1 MSKSSK
7 HHYLPQF
14 YIKGFTNNEKQLYIY
29 NKKKDTISQRPI
41 APGGIFYE
49 LDANTIELHGEVSYE
64 LEDVYYRDI
73 DNKFSK
79 TIEIF
84 RNEKNAETLFIEEN
98 KIAISLFFISIFWRI
113 PTTRYLIN
121 NLVQNADLTFTSK
134 NTSLFLNLIEN
145 KNYKKDPS
153 FLKVAKAALLFESVY
168 KLSGPPKETAY
179 YRITD
184 FPEKTLL
191 LGDYPMLYSEFP
203 KSFND
208 LYYADHIF
216 PVSATRIITRTTR
229 ELKPMSIE
237 SQIPINLAI
246 INQSSTYIASAS
258 LKFLTMMIE
267 YYKGLK
273 VLGKLNTELEKVF
286 DYMK

>member
-1 MSKSSK
+1 MSKSIK

-29 NKKKDTISQRPI
+29 NKKKDTISKRPI
-41 APGGIFYE
+41 SPGGIFYE

-84 RNEKNAETLFIEEN
+84 RNEKNAEPLFIEEN

-121 NLVQNADLTFTSK
+121 NLVQIADLTFTAK
-134 NTSLFLNLIEN
+134 NESLFLDLIEN
-145 KNYKKDPS
+145 KNYKEDPS
-153 FLKVAKAALLFESVY
+153 FLKLAKAALLFETVY
-168 KLSGPPKETAY
+168 KLSDPPEETAY

-191 LGDYPMLYSEFP
+191 LGDYPMLYSKIP
-203 KSFND
+203 NSFND
-208 LYYADHIF
+208 LYYADHIL

-246 INQSSTYIASAS
+246 IDQSSTYIASAN
-258 LKFLTMMIE
+258 LEFLSMMIE
-267 YYKGLK
+267 LYKDLK
-273 VLGKLNTELEKVF
+273 MLGKLNDELEKVF
-286 DYMK
+286 DYIK